1 MTFYIIKLTLKL
13 KRLICELKLITKTT
27 LDKNSSLIKA
37 DNLSVEYIENFFDF
51 DQSQL
56 YMKHLTNDIKWKRER
71 IRMWGREI
79 VTKKRIAWYA
89 DKDKSYTYSGSTFY
103 PDQWNE
109 LLLEIKK
116 HVEQYIKFQFNS
128 VLLNEY
134 PNGKVGMGW
143 HSDDERE
150 LGIDPIIASLSFGA
164 NRDFIFKHKT
174 DKSLENIKIHLKS
187 GSLLL
192 MLGST
197 QHHWKHSLPKRLKV
211 REPRI
216 NLTFRKIL

>member
-1 MTFYIIKLTLKL
+1 M
-13 KRLICELKLITKTT
+13 ITKTT
-27 LDKNSSLIKA
+27 LDKNRSLIKA

-56 YMKHLTNDIKWKRER
+56 YMEHLTNDIKWKREK
-71 IRMWGREI
+71 IRMWGKEI

-89 DKDKSYTYSGSTFY
+89 DKGKSYTYSGSTFR
-103 PDQWNE
+103 PDQWSE

-116 HVEQYIKFQFNS
+116 YVEQYMNFQFNS

-174 DKSLENIKIHLKS
+174 DKSVDNIKIHLKS

>member
-1 MTFYIIKLTLKL
+1 M
-13 KRLICELKLITKTT
+13 
-27 LDKNSSLIKA
+27 DKNNSLIKA

-56 YMKHLTNDIKWKRER
+56 YMKHLINDIKWKREK

-89 DKDKSYTYSGSTFY
+89 DEGKSYTYSGSTFH

-116 HVEQYIKFQFNS
+116 QVEQYIKFQFNS

-174 DKSLENIKIHLKS
+174 DKSFENIKIHLKS

>member
-1 MTFYIIKLTLKL
+1 M
-13 KRLICELKLITKTT
+13 ITKTT

-56 YMKHLTNDIKWKRER
+56 YMKHLTNDIKWKREK
-71 IRMWGREI
+71 IRMWGKEI

-89 DKDKSYTYSGSTFY
+89 DEGKSYTYSGSTFH

-116 HVEQYIKFQFNS
+116 YVEQYIKFQFNS

-143 HSDDERE
+143 HSDNERE

-174 DKSLENIKIHLKS
+174 NKSYENIKIHLKS

>member
-1 MTFYIIKLTLKL
+1 M
-13 KRLICELKLITKTT
+13 
-27 LDKNSSLIKA
+27 DKNSSLVKA
-37 DNLSVEYIENFFDF
+37 DNLYVEYIENFFDF

-56 YMKHLTNDIKWKRER
+56 YMKHLTNDIKWKREK
-71 IRMWGREI
+71 IRMWGRQI

-89 DKDKSYTYSGSTFY
+89 DEGKSYTYSGSTFY
-103 PDQWNE
+103 PVQWDE
-109 LLLEIKK
+109 VLLEIKK
-116 HVEQYIKFQFNS
+116 QVEQHIRFQFNS

-134 PNGKVGMGW
+134 KSGEVGMGW
-143 HSDDERE
+143 HSDDEKE

-174 DKSLENIKIHLKS
+174 DKSFEKIKIHLRS

-192 MLGST
+192 MSGST
-197 QHHWKHSLPKRLKV
+197 QHYWKHSLPKRLKV

>member
-1 MTFYIIKLTLKL
+1 M
-13 KRLICELKLITKTT
+13 ITKTT

-37 DNLSVEYIENFFDF
+37 NNLSVKYIENFFDF

-56 YMKHLTNDIKWKRER
+56 YMKHLTNDIKWKREK

-89 DKDKSYTYSGSTFY
+89 DEGKSYTYSGSTFH

-116 HVEQYIKFQFNS
+116 YVEQYIKFQFNS

-174 DKSLENIKIHLKS
+174 DKNVDNIKIHLKS

>member
-1 MTFYIIKLTLKL
+1 M
-13 KRLICELKLITKTT
+13 
-27 LDKNSSLIKA
+27 DKNSSLIKA
-37 DNLSVEYIENFFDF
+37 NNLSVKYIENFFDF

-56 YMKHLTNDIKWKRER
+56 YMKHLTNDIKWKREK

-79 VTKKRIAWYA
+79 ITKKRIAWYA
-89 DKDKSYTYSGSTFY
+89 DEGKSYTYSGSTFH
-103 PDQWNE
+103 PEQWNE

-116 HVEQYIKFQFNS
+116 YVEHYIKFQFNS

-174 DKSLENIKIHLKS
+174 DKRFENIKIHLKS

>member
-1 MTFYIIKLTLKL
+1 MIF
-13 KRLICELKLITKTT
+13 KTT
-27 LDKNSSLIKA
+27 LDKNRSLIKA

-56 YMKHLTNDIKWKRER
+56 YMKHLTNDIKWKREK

-89 DKDKSYTYSGSTFY
+89 DEGKSYTYSGSTFH

-116 HVEQYIKFQFNS
+116 QVEQYIKFQFNS

-174 DKSLENIKIHLKS
+174 DKSFENIKIHLKS

-211 REPRI
+211 KQPRI

>member
-1 MTFYIIKLTLKL
+1 M
-13 KRLICELKLITKTT
+13 ITKTT

-56 YMKHLTNDIKWKRER
+56 YMEHLTNDIKWKREK
-71 IRMWGREI
+71 IRMWGKEI

-89 DKDKSYTYSGSTFY
+89 DKGKSYTYSGSTFR
-103 PDQWNE
+103 PDQWSE

-116 HVEQYIKFQFNS
+116 YVEQYMNFQFNS

-174 DKSLENIKIHLKS
+174 DKSVDNIKIHLKS

>member
-1 MTFYIIKLTLKL
+1 M
-13 KRLICELKLITKTT
+13 ITKTT

-56 YMKHLTNDIKWKRER
+56 YMKYLTNDIKWKREK

-89 DKDKSYTYSGSTFY
+89 DEGKSYTYSGSTFH

-116 HVEQYIKFQFNS
+116 HVEQYIRFQFNS

-134 PNGKVGMGW
+134 PDGGVGMGW
-143 HSDDERE
+143 HSDDEKE
-150 LGIDPIIASLSFGA
+150 LGINPIIASVSLGA
-164 NRDFIFKHKT
+164 ERDFLFRHKE
-174 DKSLENIKIHLKS
+174 DKSKEPVKILLKH

-192 MLGST
+192 MMGST
-197 QHHWKHSLPKRLKV
+197 QHHWHHSLPIRRKV
-211 REPRI
+211 KDRRI
-216 NLTFRKIL
+216 NLTFRNIV

>member
-1 MTFYIIKLTLKL
+1 M
-13 KRLICELKLITKTT
+13 ITKTT
-27 LDKNSSLIKA
+27 LDKNSSLVKA
-37 DNLSVEYIENFFDF
+37 DNLYVEYIENFFDF

-56 YMKHLTNDIKWKRER
+56 YMKHLTNDIKWKREK
-71 IRMWGREI
+71 IRMWGKEI

-89 DKDKSYTYSGSTFY
+89 DEGKSYTYSGSTFH

-116 HVEQYIKFQFNS
+116 YVEQYMNFQFNS

-174 DKSLENIKIHLKS
+174 DKNVDNIKIHLKS

>member
-1 MTFYIIKLTLKL
+1 M
-13 KRLICELKLITKTT
+13 
-27 LDKNSSLIKA
+27 DKNSSLIKA

-56 YMKHLTNDIKWKRER
+56 YMKHLTNDIKWKREK

-89 DKDKSYTYSGSTFY
+89 DEGKSYTYSGSTFH

-116 HVEQYIKFQFNS
+116 YVEQYIKFQFNS

-143 HSDDERE
+143 HSDNERE

-174 DKSLENIKIHLKS
+174 NKSYENIKIHLKS

>member
-1 MTFYIIKLTLKL
+1 M
-13 KRLICELKLITKTT
+13 
-27 LDKNSSLIKA
+27 DKNSSLIKA
-37 DNLSVEYIENFFDF
+37 NNLSVKYIENFFDF

-56 YMKHLTNDIKWKRER
+56 YMKHLTNDIKWKREK

-89 DKDKSYTYSGSTFY
+89 DEGKSYTYSGSTFY
-103 PDQWNE
+103 PVQWNE
-109 LLLEIKK
+109 VLLEIKK
-116 HVEQYIKFQFNS
+116 RVEQHIRFQFNS

-134 PNGKVGMGW
+134 KSGEVGMGW
-143 HSDDERE
+143 HSDDEKE

-174 DKSLENIKIHLKS
+174 DKSFEKIKIHLKS
-187 GSLLL
+187 GSLLI
-192 MLGST
+192 MSGST
-197 QHHWKHSLPKRLKV
+197 QHYWKHSLPKRLKV
-211 REPRI
+211 RDPRV

>member
-1 MTFYIIKLTLKL
+1 M
-13 KRLICELKLITKTT
+13 ITKTT
-27 LDKNSSLIKA
+27 LTKNSSLIKA
-37 DNLSVEYIENFFDF
+37 DNLSVKYIENFFDF

-56 YMKHLTNDIKWKRER
+56 YLKHLINDIKWKREK

-89 DKDKSYTYSGSTFY
+89 DEGKSYTYSGSTFH

-109 LLLEIKK
+109 SLLEIKK
-116 HVEQYIKFQFNS
+116 SVEQYIKFQFNS

-174 DKSLENIKIHLKS
+174 DKSFENIKIHLKS
-187 GSLLL
+187 GSLRL

>member
-1 MTFYIIKLTLKL
+1 M
-13 KRLICELKLITKTT
+13 ITKTT
-27 LDKNSSLIKA
+27 LDKNSSLVKA
-37 DNLSVEYIENFFDF
+37 DNLYVEYIENFFDF

-56 YMKHLTNDIKWKRER
+56 YMKYLTNDIKWKREK

-89 DKDKSYTYSGSTFY
+89 DEGKSYTYSGSTFH

-116 HVEQYIKFQFNS
+116 QVEQYIKFQFNS

-174 DKSLENIKIHLKS
+174 DKSVDNIKIHLKS

>member
-1 MTFYIIKLTLKL
+1 M
-13 KRLICELKLITKTT
+13 ITKTT

-37 DNLSVEYIENFFDF
+37 DNLYVEYIENFFNF

-56 YMKHLTNDIKWKRER
+56 YMEHLTNNIKWKREK
-71 IRMWGREI
+71 IRMWGKEI

-89 DKDKSYTYSGSTFY
+89 DKGKSYTYSGSTFH
-103 PDQWNE
+103 PEQWNE

-116 HVEQYIKFQFNS
+116 YVEHYIKFQFNS

-174 DKSLENIKIHLKS
+174 DKSVDNIKIHLKS

>member
-1 MTFYIIKLTLKL
+1 M
-13 KRLICELKLITKTT
+13 ITKTT

-37 DNLSVEYIENFFDF
+37 DNLYVEYIENFFDF

-56 YMKHLTNDIKWKRER
+56 YMEHLTNDIKWKREK
-71 IRMWGREI
+71 IRMWGKEI

-89 DKDKSYTYSGSTFY
+89 DEGKSYTYSGSTFH

-116 HVEQYIKFQFNS
+116 YVEQYMNFQFNS

-174 DKSLENIKIHLKS
+174 DKSFENIKIHLKS

>member
-1 MTFYIIKLTLKL
+1 MT
-13 KRLICELKLITKTT
+13 TKTT

-56 YMKHLTNDIKWKRER
+56 YMKHLTNDIKWKREK

-89 DKDKSYTYSGSTFY
+89 DEGKSYTYSGSTFH

-116 HVEQYIKFQFNS
+116 QVEQYIKFQFNS

-174 DKSLENIKIHLKS
+174 DKSFENIKIHLKS

-192 MLGST
+192 MLGTT

>member
-1 MTFYIIKLTLKL
+1 M
-13 KRLICELKLITKTT
+13 
-27 LDKNSSLIKA
+27 DKNSSLIKA
-37 DNLSVEYIENFFDF
+37 DNLSVKYIENFFDF

-56 YMKHLTNDIKWKRER
+56 YLKHLINDIKWKREK

-89 DKDKSYTYSGSTFY
+89 DEGKSYTYSGSTFH

-150 LGIDPIIASLSFGA
+150 LGTDPIIASLSFGA

-174 DKSLENIKIHLKS
+174 DKSVDNIKIHLKS

>member
-1 MTFYIIKLTLKL
+1 M
-13 KRLICELKLITKTT
+13 ITKTT
-27 LDKNSSLIKA
+27 LDNNSSLIKA

-56 YMKHLTNDIKWKRER
+56 YMKHLTNDIKWKREK

-89 DKDKSYTYSGSTFY
+89 DEGKSYTYSGSTFH

-164 NRDFIFKHKT
+164 NRDLVFKHKT
-174 DKSLENIKIHLKS
+174 DKSFENIKIHLKS

>member
-1 MTFYIIKLTLKL
+1 M
-13 KRLICELKLITKTT
+13 ITKTT

-37 DNLSVEYIENFFDF
+37 DNLSVQYIENFFDF

-79 VTKKRIAWYA
+79 ITKKRIAWYA
-89 DKDKSYTYSGSTFY
+89 DEGKSYTYSGSTFH

-116 HVEQYIKFQFNS
+116 HVEQYIRFQFNS

-174 DKSLENIKIHLKS
+174 DKRFENIKIHLKS

>member
-1 MTFYIIKLTLKL
+1 M
-13 KRLICELKLITKTT
+13 ITKTT

-89 DKDKSYTYSGSTFY
+89 DEGKSYTYSGSTFH

-174 DKSLENIKIHLKS
+174 DKSFENIKIHLKS

-211 REPRI
+211 KEPRI
-216 NLTFRKIL
+216 NLTFRNIL

>member
-1 MTFYIIKLTLKL
+1 M
-13 KRLICELKLITKTT
+13 
-27 LDKNSSLIKA
+27 IKA
-37 DNLSVEYIENFFDF
+37 DNLSVQYIENFFDF

-56 YMKHLTNDIKWKRER
+56 YMKHLTNDIKWKREK
-71 IRMWGREI
+71 IRMWGKEI

-89 DKDKSYTYSGSTFY
+89 DEGKSYTYSGSTFH

-164 NRDFIFKHKT
+164 NRDFIFKHKI
-174 DKSLENIKIHLKS
+174 SLS
-187 GSLLL
+187 GAK
-192 MLGST
+192 M
-197 QHHWKHSLPKRLKV
+197 
-211 REPRI
+211 
-216 NLTFRKIL
+216 

>member
-1 MTFYIIKLTLKL
+1 M
-13 KRLICELKLITKTT
+13 ITKTT
-27 LDKNSSLIKA
+27 LDKNSSEIKA

-56 YMKHLTNDIKWKRER
+56 YMKYLTNDIKWKREK

-89 DKDKSYTYSGSTFY
+89 DEGKSYTYSGSTFY
-103 PDQWNE
+103 PVQWDE
-109 LLLEIKK
+109 VLLEIKK
-116 HVEQYIKFQFNS
+116 QVEQHIRFQFNS

-134 PNGKVGMGW
+134 KSGEVGMGW
-143 HSDDERE
+143 HSDDEKE

-174 DKSLENIKIHLKS
+174 DKSFEKIKIHLKS
-187 GSLLL
+187 GSLLI
-192 MLGST
+192 MSGST
-197 QHHWKHSLPKRLKV
+197 QHYWKHSLPKRLKV
-211 REPRI
+211 RDPRV

>member
-1 MTFYIIKLTLKL
+1 M
-13 KRLICELKLITKTT
+13 
-27 LDKNSSLIKA
+27 DKNSSLIKA
-37 DNLSVEYIENFFDF
+37 DNLYVEYIENFFDF

-56 YMKHLTNDIKWKRER
+56 YMKHLTNDIKWKREK

-89 DKDKSYTYSGSTFY
+89 DEGKSYTYSGSTFH

-174 DKSLENIKIHLKS
+174 DKRFENIKIHLKS

>member
-1 MTFYIIKLTLKL
+1 M
-13 KRLICELKLITKTT
+13 ITKTT

-37 DNLSVEYIENFFDF
+37 NNLSVKYIENFFDF

-56 YMKHLTNDIKWKRER
+56 YMKHLTNDIKWKREK
-71 IRMWGREI
+71 IRMWGKEI

-89 DKDKSYTYSGSTFY
+89 DEGKSYTYSGSTFY
-103 PDQWNE
+103 PVQWNE
-109 LLLEIKK
+109 VLLEIKK
-116 HVEQYIKFQFNS
+116 RVEQHIRFQFNS

-134 PNGKVGMGW
+134 KSGEVGMGW
-143 HSDDERE
+143 HSDDEKE

-174 DKSLENIKIHLKS
+174 DKSFEKIKIHLKS
-187 GSLLL
+187 GSLLI
-192 MLGST
+192 MSGST
-197 QHHWKHSLPKRLKV
+197 QHYWKHSLPKRLKV
-211 REPRI
+211 RDPRV